1 MDYKEKV
8 EWLGRYQASVSCQH
22 MLEEEIEVL
31 RSDAERVT
39 ACMSGMPGR
48 SGPNADRLPRAVER
62 IEEAQKRLEQQ
73 LESCMET
80 RAEIMCGIMTVRD
93 RPGQEVLRRR
103 YVMGQNFSE
112 IAEAMGVVQRR
123 AYQLH
128 RTAVEGMASRGFFYT
143 HSGKGGMPLCEID
156 ADHVLDEL
164 AEIAFAVPGE
174 EGGLPVKVADKLRAL
189 EMLYKHLGL
198 GDGAKTEGVVI
209 VDSES

>member
-31 RSDAERVT
+31 
-39 ACMSGMPGR
+39 
-48 SGPNADRLPRAVER
+48 RAVER

-128 RTAVEGMASRGFFYT
+128 RTAVEGMA
-143 HSGKGGMPLCEID
+143 
-156 ADHVLDEL
+156 
-164 AEIAFAVPGE
+164 VP
-174 EGGLPVKVADKLRAL
+174 KRA
-189 EMLYKHLGL
+189 
-198 GDGAKTEGVVI
+198 
-209 VDSES
+209 

>member
-1 MDYKEKV
+1 M

-112 IAEAMGVVQRR
+112 IAG
-123 AYQLH
+123 
-128 RTAVEGMASRGFFYT
+128 
-143 HSGKGGMPLCEID
+143 
-156 ADHVLDEL
+156 
-164 AEIAFAVPGE
+164 
-174 EGGLPVKVADKLRAL
+174 
-189 EMLYKHLGL
+189 
-198 GDGAKTEGVVI
+198 GDGGSSAPGVPAAPDGCGGDGRAEAGVKKISVNFPKISQKFHCISQPAVVI
-209 VDSES
+209 

>member
-103 YVMGQNFSE
+103 YVMGQNFSGNRGGDGGSSAPGVPAAPDGCGGDGR
-112 IAEAMGVVQRR
+112 AEAGVKKISVNFPKISQN
-123 AYQLH
+123 
-128 RTAVEGMASRGFFYT
+128 F
-143 HSGKGGMPLCEID
+143 
-156 ADHVLDEL
+156 
-164 AEIAFAVPGE
+164 
-174 EGGLPVKVADKLRAL
+174 
-189 EMLYKHLGL
+189 
-198 GDGAKTEGVVI
+198 I
-209 VDSES
+209 VFHNQQW

>member
-128 RTAVEGMASRGFFYT
+128 RTEVW
-143 HSGKGGMPLCEID
+143 
-156 ADHVLDEL
+156 
-164 AEIAFAVPGE
+164 
-174 EGGLPVKVADKLRAL
+174 LPMETIEAGVKKISVNFPKISQNF
-189 EMLYKHLGL
+189 
-198 GDGAKTEGVVI
+198 I
-209 VDSES
+209 VFHNQQW

>member
-93 RPGQEVLRRR
+93 RPGQEVLR
-103 YVMGQNFSE
+103 
-112 IAEAMGVVQRR
+112 VVWERQ
-123 AYQLH
+123 
-128 RTAVEGMASRGFFYT
+128 
-143 HSGKGGMPLCEID
+143 PL
-156 ADHVLDEL
+156 
-164 AEIAFAVPGE
+164 
-174 EGGLPVKVADKLRAL
+174 
-189 EMLYKHLGL
+189 
-198 GDGAKTEGVVI
+198 
-209 VDSES
+209 

>member
-80 RAEIMCGIMTVRD
+80 RAEIMCGIMTVRRTSCTGRLWRGWPCRGGREKD
-93 RPGQEVLRRR
+93 
-103 YVMGQNFSE
+103 FSKFPE
-112 IAEAMGVVQRR
+112 DFAEFHCISQP
-123 AYQLH
+123 
-128 RTAVEGMASRGFFYT
+128 T
-143 HSGKGGMPLCEID
+143 
-156 ADHVLDEL
+156 
-164 AEIAFAVPGE
+164 
-174 EGGLPVKVADKLRAL
+174 
-189 EMLYKHLGL
+189 
-198 GDGAKTEGVVI
+198 VVI
-209 VDSES
+209 

>member
-73 LESCMET
+73 LESCIET

-93 RPGQEVLRRR
+93 GRAEAGVKKISVNFPKIS
-103 YVMGQNFSE
+103 QNF
-112 IAEAMGVVQRR
+112 
-123 AYQLH
+123 
-128 RTAVEGMASRGFFYT
+128 
-143 HSGKGGMPLCEID
+143 
-156 ADHVLDEL
+156 
-164 AEIAFAVPGE
+164 
-174 EGGLPVKVADKLRAL
+174 
-189 EMLYKHLGL
+189 
-198 GDGAKTEGVVI
+198 I
-209 VDSES
+209 VFHNQQW

>member
-8 EWLGRYQASVSCQH
+8 EWLGRYQASVSCQL

-80 RAEIMCGIMTVRD
+80 RAEIMCASHSG
-93 RPGQEVLRRR
+93 
-103 YVMGQNFSE
+103 
-112 IAEAMGVVQRR
+112 
-123 AYQLH
+123 
-128 RTAVEGMASRGFFYT
+128 RTACPFPASGRTTAPQPPALPPFAFLQVFSFLLLQVSASKPALLAGASAARYS
-143 HSGKGGMPLCEID
+143 SGVPNGRCKSHAKPAI
-156 ADHVLDEL
+156 L
-164 AEIAFAVPGE
+164 ASCAAST
-174 EGGLPVKVADKLRAL
+174 L
-189 EMLYKHLGL
+189 
-198 GDGAKTEGVVI
+198 
-209 VDSES
+209 

>member
-62 IEEAQKRLEQQ
+62 IEEAQKRL
-73 LESCMET
+73 
-80 RAEIMCGIMTVRD
+80 
-93 RPGQEVLRRR
+93 
-103 YVMGQNFSE
+103 
-112 IAEAMGVVQRR
+112 AMGVVQRR

-128 RTAVEGMASRGFFYT
+128 RTAVEEM
-143 HSGKGGMPLCEID
+143 
-156 ADHVLDEL
+156 
-164 AEIAFAVPGE
+164 AVP
-174 EGGLPVKVADKLRAL
+174 KRA
-189 EMLYKHLGL
+189 
-198 GDGAKTEGVVI
+198 
-209 VDSES
+209 

>member
-48 SGPNADRLPRAVER
+48 SGPNADRLPPAGGRFTPGPSALTPARLPRAVER

-128 RTAVEGMASRGFFYT
+128 RTAVEGMA
-143 HSGKGGMPLCEID
+143 
-156 ADHVLDEL
+156 
-164 AEIAFAVPGE
+164 VP
-174 EGGLPVKVADKLRAL
+174 KRA
-189 EMLYKHLGL
+189 
-198 GDGAKTEGVVI
+198 
-209 VDSES
+209 

>member
-1 MDYKEKV
+1 MPYILLFFRIDRGRIDGHSIPWV
-8 EWLGRYQASVSCQH
+8 NCLIISVVTFLGLVIFKGRD
-22 MLEEEIEVL
+22 L

-128 RTAVEGMASRGFFYT
+128 RTAVEGMA
-143 HSGKGGMPLCEID
+143 
-156 ADHVLDEL
+156 
-164 AEIAFAVPGE
+164 VP
-174 EGGLPVKVADKLRAL
+174 KRA
-189 EMLYKHLGL
+189 
-198 GDGAKTEGVVI
+198 
-209 VDSES
+209 

>member
-73 LESCMET
+73 LVKDK
-80 RAEIMCGIMTVRD
+80 GD
-93 RPGQEVLRRR
+93 
-103 YVMGQNFSE
+103 NKD
-112 IAEAMGVVQRR
+112 VQRIGQR
-123 AYQLH
+123 
-128 RTAVEGMASRGFFYT
+128 
-143 HSGKGGMPLCEID
+143 
-156 ADHVLDEL
+156 
-164 AEIAFAVPGE
+164 
-174 EGGLPVKVADKLRAL
+174 VKCTQAA
-189 EMLYKHLGL
+189 
-198 GDGAKTEGVVI
+198 
-209 VDSES
+209 

>member
-62 IEEAQKRLEQQ
+62 IEEAQKRLEQ
-73 LESCMET
+73 
-80 RAEIMCGIMTVRD
+80 
-93 RPGQEVLRRR
+93 EVLRRR

-128 RTAVEGMASRGFFYT
+128 RTAVEGMA
-143 HSGKGGMPLCEID
+143 
-156 ADHVLDEL
+156 
-164 AEIAFAVPGE
+164 VP
-174 EGGLPVKVADKLRAL
+174 KRA
-189 EMLYKHLGL
+189 
-198 GDGAKTEGVVI
+198 
-209 VDSES
+209 

>member
-80 RAEIMCGIMTVRD
+80 RAEIMCGSMTVRD

-128 RTAVEGMASRGFFYT
+128 RTAVEGMA
-143 HSGKGGMPLCEID
+143 
-156 ADHVLDEL
+156 
-164 AEIAFAVPGE
+164 VP
-174 EGGLPVKVADKLRAL
+174 KRA
-189 EMLYKHLGL
+189 
-198 GDGAKTEGVVI
+198 
-209 VDSES
+209 

>member
-62 IEEAQKRLEQQ
+62 IEEAQKRLEHQ

-80 RAEIMCGIMTVRD
+80 RAEIMCGCTGRLWRGWPCRSGRKKD
-93 RPGQEVLRRR
+93 
-103 YVMGQNFSE
+103 FSKFPE
-112 IAEAMGVVQRR
+112 
-123 AYQLH
+123 
-128 RTAVEGMASRGFFYT
+128 
-143 HSGKGGMPLCEID
+143 D
-156 ADHVLDEL
+156 
-164 AEIAFAVPGE
+164 FAKFHCISQP
-174 EGGLPVKVADKLRAL
+174 
-189 EMLYKHLGL
+189 
-198 GDGAKTEGVVI
+198 TVVI
-209 VDSES
+209 

>member
-93 RPGQEVLRRR
+93 RPGVPAAPDGCGGDGRAEAGVKKIS
-103 YVMGQNFSE
+103 VNFPKISQNF
-112 IAEAMGVVQRR
+112 
-123 AYQLH
+123 
-128 RTAVEGMASRGFFYT
+128 
-143 HSGKGGMPLCEID
+143 
-156 ADHVLDEL
+156 
-164 AEIAFAVPGE
+164 
-174 EGGLPVKVADKLRAL
+174 
-189 EMLYKHLGL
+189 
-198 GDGAKTEGVVI
+198 I
-209 VDSES
+209 VFHNQQW

>member
-1 MDYKEKV
+1 M

-62 IEEAQKRLEQQ
+62 IEEAQKKAGAAAGKAAWK
-73 LESCMET
+73 T

-103 YVMGQNFSE
+103 YVMGAEIFSENRGGDGGSSAPGVPAAPDGCGGDGRAEAGVKKISVNFPKISQNF
-112 IAEAMGVVQRR
+112 
-123 AYQLH
+123 
-128 RTAVEGMASRGFFYT
+128 
-143 HSGKGGMPLCEID
+143 
-156 ADHVLDEL
+156 
-164 AEIAFAVPGE
+164 IAF
-174 EGGLPVKVADKLRAL
+174 
-189 EMLYKHLGL
+189 HNQQW
-198 GDGAKTEGVVI
+198 
-209 VDSES
+209 